1 MVSDRF
7 LEVEL
12 LKKEKKH
19 TGFGALLEVE
29 MCKKCMQLRCEAHF
43 QVKMVKT
50 PNARIT
56 FGRSRHDHNNY
67 SYKYNYHY
75 KHNCQYPIQL
85 QLKLQRTL
93 KLQLHYVTLHK
104 LHYNYN
110 CNYRNNYTNYSML
123 QLHTATATTTLHYI
137 TLLYATLMT
146 LYTLHYTKLHD
157 ATLHYSYATQHYT
170 LYTTLINNYDYTL
183 C

>member
-19 TGFGALLEVE
+19 TRSGALLEVE
-29 MCKKCMQLRCEAHF
+29 MYKKCMPLWRAAHF

-50 PNARIT
+50 PNARMT

-67 SYKYNYHY
+67 SYKYHYNY
-75 KHNCQYPIQL
+75 KHNYHYPIQL

-93 KLQLHYVTLHK
+93 KRQLYCVTLHK
-104 LHYNYN
+104 LQYATTTYS
-110 CNYRNNYTNYSML
+110 YNNYY
-123 QLHTATATTTLHYI
+123 TTLHYTVRYTNYTI
-137 TLLYATLMT
+137 YATL
-146 LYTLHYTKLHD
+146 H
-157 ATLHYSYATQHYT
+157 
-170 LYTTLINNYDYTL
+170 
-183 C
+183 